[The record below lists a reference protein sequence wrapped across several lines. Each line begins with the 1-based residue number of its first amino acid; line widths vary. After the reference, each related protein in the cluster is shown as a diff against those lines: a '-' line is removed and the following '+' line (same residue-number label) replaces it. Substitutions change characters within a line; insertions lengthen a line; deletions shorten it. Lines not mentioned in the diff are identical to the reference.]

1 MQNDAANSAVVGLC
15 AVPLPHEHG
24 AGSRGHLLLV
34 SQLYSLAKKSI
45 GHSLD

>member
-15 AVPLPHEHG
+15 AVPLSHEHG

-34 SQLYSLAKKSI
+34 SQVYSHTHKKVP
-45 GHSLD
+45 DTP